1 MKKTTFLISA
11 LLISGSLFFNSCQ
24 KDDELDTMVE
34 VMEEDDE
41 TASYFDDL
49 MEEIDDI
56 TYVDNTLKSGQTIM
70 GGQSGIREIT
80 TSFSGDTIIHTITYS
95 DFVHP
100 NAMSE
105 RVKNGTV
112 IIKVL
117 GRPVQS
123 VFWREVTLVDF
134 MLNEASVEGI
144 KVIEKTA
151 DNQFSMTLTDG
162 KIIFADGSEYTRAFN
177 RTRTQTEGTST
188 PYFIWDDVFEIEG
201 QSNGINRNN
210 QSYTRTITSPL
221 VKPRTCRWFVQGTIE
236 FVTGENTAT
245 LDYGNGSCDRLA
257 TLTVNGDSREI
268 RLRRRGP
275 AND

>member
-1 MKKTTFLISA
+1 MKKTFFLISA

-34 VMEEDDE
+34 VMEDDDE
-41 TASYFDDL
+41 IDSYFDDL

-56 TYVDNTLKSGQTIM
+56 TNVDSSLKSEQIILT
-70 GGQSGIREIT
+70 GQSGTRVVT
-80 TSFSGDTIIHTITYS
+80 TTFSGDTIIRTINYT

-100 NAMSE
+100 NALAE

-112 IIKVL
+112 IIKTL
-117 GRPVQS
+117 GRPAQP
-123 VFWREVTLVDF
+123 VFWRQVTLVDF
-134 MLNEASVEGI
+134 MVNGASVEGK

-151 DNQFSMTLTDG
+151 NNQFSMILAGG
-162 KIIFADGSEYTRAFN
+162 KITFADGTEYTRTFN
-177 RTRTQTEGTST
+177 RTRTQTEGTNT

-201 QSNGINRNN
+201 QANGINRRNKPY
-210 QSYTRTITSPL
+210 SRTITSPL
-221 VKPRTCRWFVQGTIE
+221 VKPRNCRWFVKGTIE
-236 FVTGENTAT
+236 FITDDNTGT
-245 LDYGNGSCDRLA
+245 LDYGDGSCDRLA
-257 TLTVNGDSREI
+257 TLTVNGESKQI